1 MKYTAN
7 NKLDLWFENCQRR
20 ESKNSFLTILL
31 ILFLCLI
38 ILAGSKGDKVF
49 GLLGWLLISLF
60 FIYTFIRAG
69 LIFNRTI
76 KEIEINES
84 EVTLKTYR
92 FRIFG
97 VIPFYERNIAT
108 EYKDLRFSLNEFPL
122 KENKKALT
130 IECYL
135 LVIKEVE
142 YYLLCK
148 DFEDS
153 LIQSLSDKI
162 QSK

>member
-1 MKYTAN
+1 MKYIAN
-7 NKLDLWFENCQRR
+7 NKLDVWIVNCQKR

-31 ILFLCLI
+31 TLFLW
-38 ILAGSKGDKVF
+38 LAIMAKPNGDKTF
-49 GLLGWLLISLF
+49 GLSGLILISLF

-76 KEIEINES
+76 KEIEINELKI
-84 EVTLKTYR
+84 VFKTYR
-92 FRIFG
+92 FRIFWL
-97 VIPFYERNIAT
+97 IPFCEKNIKT
-108 EYKDLRFSLNEFPL
+108 EYKGLKLSLNEFPL
-122 KENKKALT
+122 KENKKALP

-142 YYLLCK
+142 YYLLYI
-148 DFEDS
+148 DFDDS
-153 LIQSLSDKI
+153 LIQSLSSKI